1 MAWDRE
7 SLLQFLDSR
16 GIAYREA
23 THAAVYTMGE
33 SAALAPSLDGVR
45 CKNLLV
51 QSRKSADRLLVVT
64 APDAMVELGA
74 LGRSL
79 GIGRLSFCSPSEMTD
94 LLGVEPGAMSPL
106 ALVAD
111 QDARKVRLLVDLAL
125 KQAPRFLFH
134 PLVNT
139 ATVSIDSEG
148 FLRFLAAIGHPA
160 EFVAVPRRAVPLDL
174 AQ

>member
-1 MAWDRE
+1 MSWTRE
-7 SLLQFLDSR
+7 SLLQFLDAR
-16 GIAYREA
+16 GIVYREA

-33 SAALAPSLDGVR
+33 SAALASSLDGVR

-51 QSRKSADRLLVVT
+51 QSRRAADRLLVVT
-64 APDAMVELGA
+64 PPEAMVDLGA
-74 LGRSL
+74 LGRTL
-79 GIGRLSFCSPSEMTD
+79 GIGRLSFCSPSEMTE

-111 QDARKVRLLVDLAL
+111 QDDRKVRLLLDLAL
-125 KQAPRFLFH
+125 KPASRFLFH

-148 FLRFLAAIGHPA
+148 FARFLTAIGHHA
-160 EFVAVPRRAVPLDL
+160 EFVAVPRRAVPL
-174 AQ
+174 ATPE